1 MKVFEFSIVKIFR
14 VAAERFRL
22 NSEIYEEI
30 ILRVCG
36 LLEFRL
42 KNRERWLSEE
52 LEPPPRERM
61 RVKNKTYPLPQ

>member
-1 MKVFEFSIVKIFR
+1 MS
-14 VAAERFRL
+14 
-22 NSEIYEEI
+22 YG
-30 ILRVCG
+30 ILRCLTLSTVSTVSTLKARAIAQYINC
-36 LLEFRL
+36 LEFRL